1 MALIHWLLLVVSW
14 WWIHYTFSGKQRKD
28 IWTLIGTDFGWH
40 LKKFSLEMSLTL
52 IAGYQLQLVNILCCN
67 VYFFMHANDLSLWI
81 QQYYCVCLKGLP
93 ESSNGVKFA
102 MTHYGHLVFSSCK
115 TKFFSRKEKLGSSFW
130 VFLAR
135 RQADR
140 IRTLE
145 GLSI

>member
-1 MALIHWLLLVVSW
+1 
-14 WWIHYTFSGKQRKD
+14 
-28 IWTLIGTDFGWH
+28 
-40 LKKFSLEMSLTL
+40 
-52 IAGYQLQLVNILCCN
+52 
-67 VYFFMHANDLSLWI
+67 MHAINYNLSTFYAVMYI
-81 QQYYCVCLKGLP
+81 FSCMPMTSRCEYNNCVCLKGLP

>member
-1 MALIHWLLLVVSW
+1 
-14 WWIHYTFSGKQRKD
+14 
-28 IWTLIGTDFGWH
+28 
-40 LKKFSLEMSLTL
+40 MSLTL

-67 VYFFMHANDLSLWI
+67 VYFFMHCCEYNN
-81 QQYYCVCLKGLP
+81 CVCLKGLP

-102 MTHYGHLVFSSCK
+102 MNHYGHLVFSSCK